1 MATKPLQQDEEGRI
15 MNDTET
21 KKAQKGYSNYE
32 KENQQA
38 QKEMETKDAKF
49 KESVKSGFEKVRGAL
64 GFKKGGKV
72 SCCRGDGI
80 AKKGKTKGRMV

>member
-1 MATKPLQQDEEGRI
+1 MGKPLQQDENGKI
-15 MNDTET
+15 VNDVET
-21 KKAQKGYSNYE
+21 KKTQKGYENYE

-49 KESVKSGFEKVRGAL
+49 KETVKSGFEKVRGVL

-72 SCCRGDGI
+72 RGCGI
-80 AKKGKTKGRMV
+80 AKKGLTKGKIC